1 MFIKLNETKLEK
13 QGEYYLDA
21 TQEYEISSDAE
32 FDKVPFVFRSVM
44 STGFKAIDDYH
55 RWLIDN
61 GFNPYVP
68 NPTNEFVSKF
78 YGKKPLWKTELSQG
92 IVVKDPDY
100 DDYYIVLE
108 CSRNNPGY
116 KYLQVLV
123 TPGGCL

>member
-1 MFIKLNETKLEK
+1 MFIKLNHTELEK

-21 TQEYEISSDAE
+21 TQEYEINSDAE
-32 FDKVPFVFRSVM
+32 LEKVPLVFWSVM
-44 STGFKAIDDYH
+44 SAGFKAIDDYH

-61 GFNPYVP
+61 GFDVNFP

-92 IVVKDPDY
+92 IVVKDTLD

>member
-1 MFIKLNETKLEK
+1 MFIKLNHTELEK

-21 TQEYEISSDAE
+21 TQEYQINSDAE
-32 FDKVPFVFRSVM
+32 LEKVPLVFRSVM

-61 GFNPYVP
+61 GFDVNFP

-92 IVVKDPDY
+92 IVVKDTLD

>member
-1 MFIKLNETKLEK
+1 MFIKLNHTELEK

-21 TQEYEISSDAE
+21 TQEYEINSDAE
-32 FDKVPFVFRSVM
+32 LEKVPLVFRSVM
-44 STGFKAIDDYH
+44 STGFKAIEDYH

-61 GFNPYVP
+61 GFDVNFP

-92 IVVKDPDY
+92 IVVKDTLD

>member
-1 MFIKLNETKLEK
+1 MFIKLNHTELEK
-13 QGEYYLDA
+13 QGEYYLNA
-21 TQEYEISSDAE
+21 TQEYEINSDAE
-32 FDKVPFVFRSVM
+32 LKRVPLAFRSVM

-61 GFNPYVP
+61 GFDPYVP

-78 YGKKPLWKTELSQG
+78 YGKKPLWKTKLSQG
-92 IVVKDPDY
+92 IVVKDPLY

>member
-1 MFIKLNETKLEK
+1 MFIKLNHTELEK

-21 TQEYEISSDAE
+21 TQEYEINSDAE
-32 FDKVPFVFRSVM
+32 LEKVPLVFRSVM
-44 STGFKAIDDYH
+44 STGFKAIEDYH

-61 GFNPYVP
+61 GFDVNFP

-92 IVVKDPDY
+92 IVVKDTLD

-108 CSRNNPGY
+108 CSRNTPGY